1 MEQLKFKTNIKCGG
15 CVAKVKPYL
24 DNLKEVKSWNVDLAS
39 ADRLLTVEGEINAGL
54 ITGALAEAGYS
65 AEKIQ

>member
-1 MEQLKFKTNIKCGG
+1 LQSFKTNIKCGG
-15 CVAKVKPYL
+15 CVSKVKPYL

-39 ADRLLTVEGEINAGL
+39 ADRLLTVEGEINAEL
-54 ITGALAEAGYS
+54 ITRAIAEAGYN

>member
-24 DNLKEVKSWNVDLAS
+24 DGLKEVKSWNVDLAS
-39 ADRLLTVEGEINAGL
+39 ADRTLTIEGEINAEL
-54 ITGALAEAGYS
+54 ITRAIAQAGYS